1 LPTTAVLNGELH
13 ADVMEHVGKKCL
25 LVSALGNVPPNVAL
39 SNSPPQRALSTPP
52 QQTHITAG
60 VDIIRQGLQDDCANR
75 VEVVVEDHDKP
86 ARMDV

>member
-1 LPTTAVLNGELH
+1 MLNGELH

-25 LVSALGNVPPNVAL
+25 LVSAPGNVPPNVAL
-39 SNSPPQRALSTPP
+39 FNSPPQCALSTPP